1 MAIAALTDA
10 RIWLNAYDLSG
21 TTNQVGI
28 EASRVDLDV
37 TNFDSGGWQENIGG
51 RLSTTVNVAGFLDF
65 AAGKSEEAF
74 AASWGGNANVLTVAA
89 DDTAGSTAVF
99 GKGFHGELVR
109 LGGAPGTDV
118 AKASGAFMSNGTQ
131 VEGQIFIAKATQ
143 TGTSGNSGVIQLGAV
158 SATERVYVALHV
170 FGVTGGGTLGV
181 LLASDD
187 SSGFGSATTR
197 VTMANATTAGAEFK
211 SAAGAIADDY
221 WRVSWTLDQGTA
233 TFAVVA
239 GIL

>member
-1 MAIAALTDA
+1 MAITALTDA

-21 TTNQVGI
+21 TTNQVGV

-65 AAGKSEEAF
+65 AAGKSETAF
-74 AASWGGNANVLTVAA
+74 DASWGAATNVLTIAA
-89 DDTAGSTAVF
+89 DDAAGSTAVF
-99 GKGFHGELVR
+99 GRGFHGELVR

-118 AKASGAFMSNGTQ
+118 ARASGTFMSNAAQ

-143 TGTSGNSGVIQLGAV
+143 SGASGNSGVIQLGAV
-158 SATERVYVALHV
+158 AAGESVYCGLHV
-170 FGVTGGGTLGV
+170 FEVTGGGS
-181 LLASDD
+181 LAVSLSSDD
-187 SSGFGSATTR
+187 GAGFGSPTSRISMTAAT
-197 VTMANATTAGAEFK
+197 AAGAEIK
-211 SAAGAIADDY
+211 SAAGAITDDY
-221 WRVSWTLDQGTA
+221 WRVSWTLSTGTA
-233 TFAVVA
+233 TFAVVV